1 MVRRIF
7 LFRFKQ
13 SYERTK
19 RSRTCRL
26 VSSQLTTSWPL
37 NPNEFISGHLTQLL
51 WASSEAVGCAS
62 ANIWIPNKPGYV
74 GEGMTSSYTVCHYSP
89 QGNII
94 GHEKENYKP
103 RRDGEFHFM
112 YFTKMRKL
120 FSPLPQTFQIWGQ
133 SQGLI
138 GWPKINPEDE
148 LGRGPSQRTPAQS
161 ILIKMSENSWFLPAD
176 ENKQFEPGLYERT
189 STLVHLCENIK
200 VRYTN
205 PSLIKNKIPVCW
217 GLHLCRY

>member
-1 MVRRIF
+1 MDR
-7 LFRFKQ
+7 
-13 SYERTK
+13 
-19 RSRTCRL
+19 
-26 VSSQLTTSWPL
+26 
-37 NPNEFISGHLTQLL
+37 NEVTSGHLTQLL

-120 FSPLPQTFQIWGQ
+120 FSPLPQTFQI
-133 SQGLI
+133 
-138 GWPKINPEDE
+138 
-148 LGRGPSQRTPAQS
+148 
-161 ILIKMSENSWFLPAD
+161 
-176 ENKQFEPGLYERT
+176 
-189 STLVHLCENIK
+189 
-200 VRYTN
+200 
-205 PSLIKNKIPVCW
+205 
-217 GLHLCRY
+217 

>member
-1 MVRRIF
+1 M
-7 LFRFKQ
+7 
-13 SYERTK
+13 RTVPG
-19 RSRTCRL
+19 RL
-26 VSSQLTTSWPL
+26 VPSHGPLIGPNLNHTKHVMIFKKILNEDQKTQFWPHSEIGSDFRSKGIGENIAWDFSPVGSPCSESVYRWYAEYFYFDSN
-37 NPNEFISGHLTQLL
+37 NPMKGRRGAEPVGTYCSFLITNRVVMGRNEVISGHLTQLL

-120 FSPLPQTFQIWGQ
+120 FSPLPQTFQI
-133 SQGLI
+133 
-138 GWPKINPEDE
+138 
-148 LGRGPSQRTPAQS
+148 
-161 ILIKMSENSWFLPAD
+161 
-176 ENKQFEPGLYERT
+176 
-189 STLVHLCENIK
+189 
-200 VRYTN
+200 
-205 PSLIKNKIPVCW
+205 
-217 GLHLCRY
+217 